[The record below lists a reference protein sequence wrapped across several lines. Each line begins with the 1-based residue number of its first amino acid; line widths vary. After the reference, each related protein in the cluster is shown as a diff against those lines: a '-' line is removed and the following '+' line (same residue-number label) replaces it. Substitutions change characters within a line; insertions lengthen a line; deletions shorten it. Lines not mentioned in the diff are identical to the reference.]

1 MHLTNQSAVTEFF
14 LVGFPNTQLVE
25 MFFFFVFG
33 TIYVW
38 TVTANIVIILVVRR
52 DRHLHT
58 PMYFFIC
65 NLSLLEIWYT
75 TVSTP
80 KLMDNFLM
88 RNKLISLYG
97 CILQFYVFFS
107 LGSTQCLLLAVMAFD
122 RYLAICNPLRYN
134 AVMTRRAYTRAAFC
148 SWGTGFVAM
157 LVPCVLVMR
166 LSFCGSNVIN
176 HFFCDADPL
185 LKLSCTDTRLI
196 ELLDFFLALIIVLS
210 SFMLTV
216 VSYIYIINTVMRIPR
231 FRGRGKAFSTCSS
244 HLIIVVMF
252 YTTVTFMYIRPRA
265 QYSEMSKVVSVFH
278 SVVTPLLNPF
288 IYTLRNKDVKNAIT
302 KLMRQNTLQQVI
314 LQRRNKDNITV
325 VL

>member
-1 MHLTNQSAVTEFF
+1 MYITNQSEVTEFF
-14 LVGFPNTQLVE
+14 LVGFPNTEQLE
-25 MFFFFVFG
+25 IFFFFIFG
-33 TIYVW
+33 TIYAW

-75 TVSTP
+75 TVTTP
-80 KLMDNFLM
+80 KLMANFLM
-88 RNKLISLYG
+88 RSKMISLSG
-97 CILQFYVFFS
+97 CIVQFYVFFS

-134 AVMTRRAYTRAAFC
+134 AVMTRSAYSWAAFC
-148 SWGTGFVAM
+148 SWGTGFVSM
-157 LVPCVLVMR
+157 LVPCILVLQ
-166 LSFCGSNVIN
+166 LSFCSSNVIN

-196 ELLDFFLALIIVLS
+196 EILDFLLALTIVLS

-216 VSYIYIINTVMRIPR
+216 VSYIYIISTVMRIPQS
-231 FRGRGKAFSTCSS
+231 RGRGKAFSTCSS

-302 KLMRQNTLQQVI
+302 KLIRQDTFQQIIV
-314 LQRRNKDNITV
+314 QRRNKDNITV
-325 VL
+325 VF